1 MYLKNTL
8 DFGHSQRLSL
18 VILVSW
24 DFELNLPGLYW
35 ELWTV
40 NKVAPDSA
48 AEAPPPTVAPCHGS
62 VSLASFWARVQP
74 SETWFQDECRV
85 LIRWIL
91 FLSDVRINL
100 VSVLDLCPPL

>member
-48 AEAPPPTVAPCHGS
+48 AEAPPPHCSTLPWFCFSGIFLGS
-62 VSLASFWARVQP
+62 SPAQ
-74 SETWFQDECRV
+74 
-85 LIRWIL
+85 
-91 FLSDVRINL
+91 
-100 VSVLDLCPPL
+100 